1 MSIRKN
7 AVGWQKTPALVIQA
21 DKATLSGRVNVRG
34 VYTSAPRT
42 RLNAGDMRNF
52 GQAALWTTLKKLAMG
67 LGLIVFFSTILLLS
81 DLGHRRSA
89 SALARA
95 GTGAAARTVKAAI
108 VYFARDVGTDL
119 CVQGLIDGLK
129 ASGFEQG
136 KNLEV
141 RIADSQGEMINIPAI
156 LQNYDNSDVDI
167 IMTVTTPCLSG
178 ACSKVKHKPV
188 VFTCVTDPIAAGA
201 GTSKTEHLAFV
212 TGVGSFPPVAHMLD
226 LMQKLI
232 PGLRAVGTMYN
243 PAEANSV
250 KEFSVAR
257 EIFRSRDVRL
267 EEVAIAGSNEVLQ
280 AVQILAGREIQAIWV
295 PSDNTAIEGYEGAVK
310 GARDARLPLIT
321 DDCDSLPR
329 GGLACVGVGYQPAG
343 MASGRLAGKILLGA
357 NPRDIPLEEVVIE
370 QTWISRAE
378 AAQFGVAIPREFSDK
393 LRP

>member
-1 MSIRKN
+1 
-7 AVGWQKTPALVIQA
+7 
-21 DKATLSGRVNVRG
+21 
-34 VYTSAPRT
+34 VYTCASLENPA
-42 RLNAGDMRNF
+42 AGSLRAFMF
-52 GQAALWTTLKKLAMG
+52 MGVWVTLKKLGLG
-67 LGLIVFFSTILLLS
+67 LGLILLFSSILLIS
-81 DLGHRRSA
+81 DLGHRKTAAAA
-89 SALARA
+89 SSLARA
-95 GTGAAARTVKAAI
+95 QAGVVGRSFKAAI
-108 VYFARDVGTDL
+108 VYFARDVGTDM

-156 LQNYDNSDVDI
+156 LQNYDNSDVDL
-167 IMTVTTPCLSG
+167 IMTITTPCLSG

-212 TGVGSFPPVAHMLD
+212 TGVGSFPPVVHTLD

-250 KEFSVAR
+250 KELSVGR
-257 EIFRSRDVRL
+257 EIFRERDVRL

-280 AVQILAGREIQAIWV
+280 AVQILAGRDVQAIWV
-295 PSDNTAIEGYEGAVK
+295 PGDNTAEEGYEGVVK
-310 GARDARLPLIT
+310 GARDARLPLIS

-329 GGLACVGVGYQPAG
+329 GGLACVGVSFQSAG
-343 MASGRLAGKILLGA
+343 MASGKLAGKILLGA
-357 NPRDIPLEEVVIE
+357 NPANIPLEEVAVE
-370 QTWISRAE
+370 QVSISRGE
-378 AAQFGVAIPREFSDK
+378 AAKLGIAIPSEYSSK
-393 LRP
+393 LSP